1 MVSMKDYYNML
12 IFLCT
17 RLSELEWFYS
27 PRTFKDSVV
36 DLEKIQIIQQS
47 PYKHIVVPDRNILDR
62 LIKIITTGNTNQGN
76 IQDIAILMSWCA
88 MLNIDIL
95 PYYALN
101 ELATGSNSEE
111 KAQYEYAAFSEVF
124 HKIDLFTWMALAI
137 GAEKE
142 NKKILNPIVDMSK
155 INTHFNMES
164 VDYLAN
170 YASLLHFAYVY
181 RTENSNNERFKKFFQ
196 WYYDNSKV
204 SRFMETYICS
214 VLSQKPSYKAPKNIN
229 SSKVESVIRGC
240 QNQARDLCYLT
251 ELSIDRIPYNQYEM
265 ILISDDKMLGNIF
278 LNGCY
283 NIEAI
288 RIYENSICNGRHQIS
303 EWVNNLLSNHHE
315 FTTEDYTKHF
325 QGIIGS
331 EIQQLKSII

>member
-17 RLSELEWFYS
+17 RLSKLEWFYS

-36 DLEKIQIIQQS
+36 DLEKIQIIQQL

-142 NKKILNPIVDMSK
+142 NKK
-155 INTHFNMES
+155 
-164 VDYLAN
+164 YL
-170 YASLLHFAYVY
+170 
-181 RTENSNNERFKKFFQ
+181 
-196 WYYDNSKV
+196 
-204 SRFMETYICS
+204 
-214 VLSQKPSYKAPKNIN
+214 
-229 SSKVESVIRGC
+229 
-240 QNQARDLCYLT
+240 
-251 ELSIDRIPYNQYEM
+251 
-265 ILISDDKMLGNIF
+265 
-278 LNGCY
+278 
-283 NIEAI
+283 
-288 RIYENSICNGRHQIS
+288 
-303 EWVNNLLSNHHE
+303 
-315 FTTEDYTKHF
+315 
-325 QGIIGS
+325 
-331 EIQQLKSII
+331 IQ